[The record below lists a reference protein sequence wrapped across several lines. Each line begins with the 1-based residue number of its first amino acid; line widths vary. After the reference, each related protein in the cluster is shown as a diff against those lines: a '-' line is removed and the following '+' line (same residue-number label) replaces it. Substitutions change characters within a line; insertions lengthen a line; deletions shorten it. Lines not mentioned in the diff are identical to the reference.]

1 MFKFGQSYLLKLAD
15 IDKLHSELVDLSLG
29 LIILHGCGVV
39 CLSVCWSPVWAVLK
53 RPNRS
58 WCFWGVDSRGPKEP
72 CTRWWAQGTMYQ
84 VGKRRGLL
92 WVIFSM
98 LRLACGRHS
107 QPYSL
112 GDSGNVASGYQTG
125 ALLANKTEAT
135 GIVIIARWPLENNL
149 NVWWAQVLHT
159 EI

>member
-1 MFKFGQSYLLKLAD
+1 MFLRC
-15 IDKLHSELVDLSLG
+15 G
-29 LIILHGCGVV
+29 L
-39 CLSVCWSPVWAVLK
+39 
-53 RPNRS
+53 
-58 WCFWGVDSRGPKEP
+58 
-72 CTRWWAQGTMYQ
+72 TWAQGTLYQ

-92 WVIFSM
+92 WVIFRV

-112 GDSGNVASGYQTG
+112 GDSGIVASGYQTG

-149 NVWWAQVLHT
+149 NV
-159 EI
+159 